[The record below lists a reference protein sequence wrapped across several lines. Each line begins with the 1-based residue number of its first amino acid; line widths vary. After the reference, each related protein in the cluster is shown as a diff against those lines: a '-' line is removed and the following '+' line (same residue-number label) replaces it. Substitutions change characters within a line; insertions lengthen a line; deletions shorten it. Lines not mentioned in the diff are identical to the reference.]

1 LYRTGVLVEQAKG
14 LRPDGSVFDA
24 HVSAAV
30 IRDEAG
36 SPVGMVGSFL
46 DITGQKQR
54 EQEDLRHREQLRSLA
69 AALSLAEDRERRR
82 MAVALHDDVAQALA
96 LVKLKT
102 DLLRQS
108 GAAAAV
114 ATDLEQ
120 VSGLLDEASRSMWSA
135 IFDLAPPALYEMGL
149 GAALER
155 LIVRVAEQYP
165 ETRFGFEA
173 DGAPEHLGE
182 DTRAALF
189 RSAREA
195 LVNVARHAKARNAK
209 VSMQSTDGHVQVR
222 IEDDGVGFDVARAL
236 SHVGTREGFGLVS
249 IRERLTYLGGGLGI
263 KSEPGRGTQ
272 VVLTVLQSADGGA
285 GREAPRSP

>member
-1 LYRTGVLVEQAKG
+1 
-14 LRPDGSVFDA
+14 
-24 HVSAAV
+24 
-30 IRDEAG
+30 
-36 SPVGMVGSFL
+36 MVGSFL

-82 MAVALHDDVAQALA
+82 TAVALHDDVAQALA
-96 LVKLKT
+96 LAKLKV

-108 GAAAAV
+108 GGAATV

-120 VSGLLDEASRSMWSA
+120 VSGLIDEASRSMWSA
-135 IFDLAPPALYEMGL
+135 IFDLAPPALYETGL
-149 GAALER
+149 GAALEK
-155 LIVRVAEQYP
+155 LVMRVAEQHP

-173 DGAPEHLGE
+173 DDAREHLGE

-195 LVNVARHAKARNAK
+195 LVNVVKHAKARNAK
-209 VSMQSTDGHVQVR
+209 VSMRSTDGHVQIQ
-222 IEDDGVGFDVARAL
+222 IEDDGAGFDVARAL
-236 SHVGTREGFGLVS
+236 SHLGTREGFGLLS
-249 IRERLTYLGGGLGI
+249 IRERLAHLGGGLGI

-272 VVLTVLQSADGGA
+272 VVLTALQGEDGAA